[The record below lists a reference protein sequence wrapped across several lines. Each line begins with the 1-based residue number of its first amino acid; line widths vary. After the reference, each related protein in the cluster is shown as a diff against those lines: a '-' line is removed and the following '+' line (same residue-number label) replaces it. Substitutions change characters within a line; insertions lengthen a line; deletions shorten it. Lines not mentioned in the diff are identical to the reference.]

1 MLLKWKPASHNSVD
15 FTLLP
20 SHHNIVSSCASCEQA
35 LTEGQ
40 EYFLGVYGDNRVQ
53 LAFDLDHSK
62 LKKLSPNDSL
72 HYAVTEVPAR
82 IQFPGGEDPDEL
94 LGLVVECSFDAES
107 HSWCFM
113 RDRTKYA
120 AMQQLSKRFCC
131 CLFLCPVC
139 QHGSGVSWE

>member
-1 MLLKWKPASHNSVD
+1 MPDACQMLLKWKPASHNSVD

-20 SHHNIVSSCASCEQA
+20 THHELVSSSASCEQA

-62 LKKLSPNDSL
+62 LKKLSPTDSL
-72 HYAVTEVPAR
+72 HYTITEVPAR
-82 IQFPGGEDPDEL
+82 VQFPGGENPGEL
-94 LGLVVECSFDAES
+94 AGLVIECNFDTES
-107 HSWCFM
+107 HSWRFM

-120 AMQQLSKRFCC
+120 ALHPPSSQACVFVSYSV
-131 CLFLCPVC
+131 CLHAL
-139 QHGSGVSWE
+139 